1 MKLFITK
8 KCIMEKMKEQL
19 AELLEV
25 DEVKDSDVLED
36 FECWDSL
43 TILSIIAWASENYGK
58 TLLAKD
64 INKAKTVGGLLALL
78 K

>member
-1 MKLFITK
+1 
-8 KCIMEKMKEQL
+8 MEKMKEQL

-64 INKAKTVGGLLALL
+64 INKAKTVGGLLALF

>member
-1 MKLFITK
+1 
-8 KCIMEKMKEQL
+8 MEKMKEQL

-78 K
+78 R

>member
-1 MKLFITK
+1 
-8 KCIMEKMKEQL
+8 MEKIYEEL

-25 DEVKDSDVLED
+25 DSVKDDEVLAD

-43 TILSIIAWASENYGK
+43 TVLSIIALASENYGK

-64 INKAKTVGGLLALL
+64 VNEAQIVF
-78 K
+78 

>member
-1 MKLFITK
+1 
-8 KCIMEKMKEQL
+8 MEKMKEQL

-58 TLLAKD
+58 TFLAKD

>member
-1 MKLFITK
+1 
-8 KCIMEKMKEQL
+8 MEKMKAQL

>member
-1 MKLFITK
+1 
-8 KCIMEKMKEQL
+8 MEKMKEQL

-43 TILSIIAWASENYGK
+43 TILSIIAWASENKSNGGQKIYK
-58 TLLAKD
+58 TDFTGFRICKRYCC
-64 INKAKTVGGLLALL
+64 IF
-78 K
+78 

>member
-1 MKLFITK
+1 MD
-8 KCIMEKMKEQL
+8 KMKEQL

-64 INKAKTVGGLLALL
+64 VNEAKTVGGLLALL

>member
-1 MKLFITK
+1 
-8 KCIMEKMKEQL
+8 MEKMKEQL

-64 INKAKTVGGLLALL
+64 IDKAKTVGGLLALL

>member
-1 MKLFITK
+1 
-8 KCIMEKMKEQL
+8 MEKMKEQL

-36 FECWDSL
+36 IECWDSL

>member
-1 MKLFITK
+1 
-8 KCIMEKMKEQL
+8 MEKMKEQL

-43 TILSIIAWASENYGK
+43 TILSIIAWDSENYGK

-64 INKAKTVGGLLALL
+64 VNEAKTVGGLLALL

>member
-1 MKLFITK
+1 
-8 KCIMEKMKEQL
+8 MEKIYNEL

-25 DEVKDSDVLED
+25 DVVKDEDVLIE

-43 TILSIIAWASENYGK
+43 TVLSIIALASEKYGK
-58 TLLAKD
+58 TILAKD
-64 INKAKTVGGLLALL
+64 INGAQTIGGLIAIL

>member
-1 MKLFITK
+1 
-8 KCIMEKMKEQL
+8 MEKMYEEL

-25 DEVKDSDVLED
+25 EQVVDGDRLKD

-43 TILSIIAWASENYGK
+43 TVLSIIAWASENYGK

-64 INKAKTVGGLLALL
+64 VNDAETVGGLIALL
-78 K
+78 R

>member
-1 MKLFITK
+1 
-8 KCIMEKMKEQL
+8 MEKMKEQL

-25 DEVKDSDVLED
+25 DEVKDSGVLED

-64 INKAKTVGGLLALL
+64 VNEAKTVGGLLALL

>member
-1 MKLFITK
+1 
-8 KCIMEKMKEQL
+8 MEAIYKQL

-25 DEVKDSDVLED
+25 DDVKDIDVLED

-43 TILSIIAWASENYGK
+43 TVLSIIALLSEEYNK
-58 TLLAKD
+58 IVLAKD
-64 INKAKTVGGLLALL
+64 INEAKTIGGIITLL

>member
-1 MKLFITK
+1 
-8 KCIMEKMKEQL
+8 MEKMKEQL

-43 TILSIIAWASENYGK
+43 TILSIIAWAS
-58 TLLAKD
+58 
-64 INKAKTVGGLLALL
+64 
-78 K
+78 

>member
-1 MKLFITK
+1 
-8 KCIMEKMKEQL
+8 MENMYEEL

-25 DEVKDSDVLED
+25 DEVKDNEILSE

-43 TILSIIAWASENYGK
+43 TVLSIIAWASENYGK

-64 INKAKTVGGLLALL
+64 VNGAQTVGGLVALL
-78 K
+78 R

>member
-1 MKLFITK
+1 
-8 KCIMEKMKEQL
+8 MEKMKEQL

-25 DEVKDSDVLED
+25 DDVKDSDVLED

>member
-1 MKLFITK
+1 
-8 KCIMEKMKEQL
+8 MEKMKEQL

-64 INKAKTVGGLLALL
+64 INKAKTVGVLLALL

>member
-58 TLLAKD
+58 TLLGQWLVLFRAGTFGKGC
-64 INKAKTVGGLLALL
+64 K
-78 K
+78 

>member
-1 MKLFITK
+1 
-8 KCIMEKMKEQL
+8 MEKMKEQL

-64 INKAKTVGGLLALL
+64 VNEAKTVGGLLALL

>member
-1 MKLFITK
+1 
-8 KCIMEKMKEQL
+8 MEKMKEQL

-25 DEVKDSDVLED
+25 DEVKDSLED

>member
-1 MKLFITK
+1 
-8 KCIMEKMKEQL
+8 MEKMKEEL

-25 DEVKDSDVLED
+25 DEIKDDEVLAD
-36 FECWDSL
+36 FESWDSL
-43 TILSIIAWASENYGK
+43 TILSIIAWASENHGK

-64 INKAKTVGGLLALL
+64 VNEAKTVGGLLALL

>member
-1 MKLFITK
+1 
-8 KCIMEKMKEQL
+8 MEKIYQEL

-25 DEVKDSDVLED
+25 DMVKDED
-36 FECWDSL
+36 ILSEFECWDSL
-43 TILSIIAWASENYGK
+43 TILSIIALASEKYNK

-64 INKAKTVGGLLALL
+64 INEAGTIHGLVSII

>member
-1 MKLFITK
+1 
-8 KCIMEKMKEQL
+8 MEKMKEQL

-64 INKAKTVGGLLALL
+64 VNEAKTVGGFLALL

>member
-1 MKLFITK
+1 MIY
-8 KCIMEKMKEQL
+8 EQL
-19 AELLEV
+19 AELLEA
-25 DEVKDSDVLED
+25 DEVKDAEVLED

-43 TILSIIAWASENYGK
+43 TILSIIALASEKYGK

-64 INKAKTVGGLLALL
+64 INEAKTIGGLVALM

>member
-1 MKLFITK
+1 
-8 KCIMEKMKEQL
+8 MEKMKEQL

-43 TILSIIAWASENYGK
+43 YYRLGFRRLREDTFGK
-58 TLLAKD
+58 GCK
-64 INKAKTVGGLLALL
+64 
-78 K
+78 

>member
-1 MKLFITK
+1 
-8 KCIMEKMKEQL
+8 MEAIYEQL

-25 DEVKDSDVLED
+25 DQVNDNDVLED

-43 TILSIIAWASENYGK
+43 TILSIIAWIAENYNK
-58 TLLAKD
+58 TYLAKD
-64 INKAKTVGGLLALL
+64 IKDAKTVGGIINLI

>member
-1 MKLFITK
+1 
-8 KCIMEKMKEQL
+8 MEKMKEQL

-36 FECWDSL
+36 FKYWDSL

>member
-1 MKLFITK
+1 
-8 KCIMEKMKEQL
+8 MEKMKEQL

>member
-1 MKLFITK
+1 
-8 KCIMEKMKEQL
+8 MEKMKEQL

-64 INKAKTVGGLLALL
+64 VNEAKTVGGLFALL

>member
-1 MKLFITK
+1 
-8 KCIMEKMKEQL
+8 MEKMKEQL

-64 INKAKTVGGLLALL
+64 INKAKTGGGLLALL

>member
-1 MKLFITK
+1 
-8 KCIMEKMKEQL
+8 MENMYEEL

-25 DEVKDSDVLED
+25 DEVKDNEILSE

-43 TILSIIAWASENYGK
+43 TVLSIIAWALKIMERS
-58 TLLAKD
+58 LLAKD
-64 INKAKTVGGLLALL
+64 VNGVKTVGGLVALL